1 MAPAIHNQASS
12 HKKDARPPAP
22 LLQHG
27 VTNEKAP
34 GCRTCFLQGEACEWQ
49 GPSHRYVVW
58 TYRCMLDERAATE
71 ITCGLP
77 PYILKKPLLVPA
89 INALAKQKNCF
100 PCVLCPT
107 AGQYSLP
114 LLGSTHSHC
123 WAVLTPTA
131 QGPNSP
137 VKVLS
142 PRLHPGDALARQV
155 TKGVVATVLRAPD
168 ELSKSK
174 SLGDFTGFS

>member
-131 QGPNSP
+131 GQYSLPLP
-137 VKVLS
+137 RARIRLS
-142 PRLHPGDALARQV
+142 RYCHLGSTQVMLWPDKSQKALLRQFFERR
-155 TKGVVATVLRAPD
+155 TN
-168 ELSKSK
+168 
-174 SLGDFTGFS
+174 

>member
-12 HKKDARPPAP
+12 HKKDARPQAP

-49 GPSHRYVVW
+49 GPSHRYMVW

-100 PCVLCPT
+100 PCVLCST

-114 LLGSTHSHC
+114 LPRARIRLSRYCHLGSTQVMLWPDKS
-123 WAVLTPTA
+123 
-131 QGPNSP
+131 Q
-137 VKVLS
+137 K
-142 PRLHPGDALARQV
+142 ALLRQFFERR
-155 TKGVVATVLRAPD
+155 TN
-168 ELSKSK
+168 
-174 SLGDFTGFS
+174 